1 MSFFI
6 LNNIFLFSLLN
17 LIVGFIFK
25 VEKRA
30 LEIWETEEAL
40 EEALNKK
47 QEQQDANKKKKF
59 EKKMKG

>member
-1 MSFFI
+1 M
-6 LNNIFLFSLLN
+6 FSLLN